1 MSVLTQSALIASLV
15 LLALAVGALVS
26 GRRTRPFLYFSLL
39 NFILFAWELS
49 RFLSAITQA
58 VLWTRMGLT
67 AALFIPFAALRFFE
81 AWLSAQGR
89 VARWATRV
97 VGLTTLVLIPV
108 VFSPLW
114 SAPWFGGFLLAY
126 VYSGLLVCVALVWLR
141 LGSSRGPVESG
152 RLKFLALGG
161 MAAVGLSLPAY
172 VPEWGEVVWASSY
185 LPAAGNAVL
194 VIFMYFLSQIL
205 LQYRLLDLSELVGK
219 LSVLAVL
226 VLLLAGIWGVL
237 AIWTPETG
245 GLFFFHTIIA
255 AFVILILFEP
265 LRGAV
270 EGTVNRLLFR
280 DRFRFVHQ
288 LGLLRREITTVVELE
303 ELAAALLRRLEETR
317 RVTHAALYALEDDGL
332 HLRLVGSLGEPPER
346 LEVARHR
353 RFLEALRRERVLV
366 LAEVE
371 DALAEV
377 DEEDEEERAAAA
389 RLKELLAGLRAVQA
403 GVCLGLLSEDRV
415 LGLLSVNDARM
426 REPFAPEDVRAL
438 EQIASQAAIGLENSR
453 LVRGLRERDRLAAL
467 GEMAAGLAHEIRNPL
482 GAIKG
487 AAQYLALVQP
497 ELPPHSGHDEDEE
510 PPEAFLSIIIDETNR
525 LNNVVSQFL
534 DYARPQ
540 QGELVACEVGAV
552 IARTLPLAAQEAE
565 AWGVR
570 VVYAGEEGGRLVV
583 QGSPER
589 LRQVLL
595 NLILNAIQAAG
606 HPPGEVR
613 EGRERGGEVAVRA
626 HLTRR
631 VASAAGARPRELVEI
646 AVVDNGRG
654 IPPEHL
660 PNLFIPFFT
669 TRSQGTGLG
678 LAVSQRL
685 VEQMGG
691 RVEVESTE
699 GEGATFRVLLPV
711 WEG

>member
-487 AAQYLALVQP
+487 AAQLLSD
-497 ELPPHSGHDEDEE
+497 PPADEGEAAASNEFLGIILEE
-510 PPEAFLSIIIDETNR
+510 VDR
-525 LNNVVSQFL
+525 LDRVVGSVL
-534 DYARPQ
+534 DLARPSSSSVVPVDVNAVVRRTLQ
-540 QGELVACEVGAV
+540 VLSAERSSEELVVEVV
-552 IARTLPLAAQEAE
+552 LDPSLPRVAIDAE
-565 AWGVR
+565 
-570 VVYAGEEGGRLVV
+570 
-583 QGSPER
+583 Q
-589 LRQVLL
+589 LRQVVM
-595 NLILNAIQAAG
+595 NLFRNAAQAMRG
-606 HPPGEVR
+606 RGRITVSSRVRFGRGTRPGVR
-613 EGRERGGEVAVRA
+613 QKKGEAEETWVELTVA
-626 HLTRR
+626 
-631 VASAAGARPRELVEI
+631 
-646 AVVDNGRG
+646 DNGPG
-654 IPPEHL
+654 MSKTMLEKIFL
-660 PNLFIPFFT
+660 PFFT
-669 TRSQGTGLG
+669 TREKGTGLG
-678 LAVSQRL
+678 LAISQRIA
-685 VEQMGG
+685 QAAGG
-691 RVEVESTE
+691 RLEVRSYEGKGSAFTMIVPAAPEPASTPTP
-699 GEGATFRVLLPV
+699 GPARTA
-711 WEG
+711 